1 MLCAL
6 FIHNETC
13 KSSVLI
19 IDCVLHCSFV
29 SLIAAGSSGELKHF
43 ISTDNKFYV
52 RCRRGMGQ
60 VWCIGSRAVAARR
73 CTSVKQGG
81 HWTIV

>member
-6 FIHNETC
+6 FIHNETR

-43 ISTDNKFYV
+43 ISTDNKFYA
-52 RCRRGMGQ
+52 
-60 VWCIGSRAVAARR
+60 CILCIYNHTPWPWLLNTACINV
-73 CTSVKQGG
+73 
-81 HWTIV
+81 TILI